1 MSPAM
6 TGEGSMSKVTKR
18 ALVVAA
24 ALAVAACGGGGSG
37 GSGSGMKSDA
47 GATGAGGAAGSG
59 AVGGPGGDCFSNVG
73 STTLVAGPP
82 PTENNSADLRGLV
95 LGGNAFDASAM
106 RRMVPVTVTTALPGL
121 QVGAAYLTRTSST
134 LENAYLTIAV
144 SNTGTARPCFLQATP
159 LHYLNGTQLL
169 NDATHSSYVSGSVGD
184 VGFGISTD
192 SCLGPGESGY
202 FIDIQLASSGPAFFS
217 STTSIELGLASDTA
231 GTVPAGRLHPTG
243 YEVGACSP
251 MRSLRLTAV
260 NDGSAAVEVAQ
271 SGTGLSPVIL
281 LDAGA
286 LPAGWLYLQNDT
298 SSEVAAGATLLLNV
312 MVTSVA
318 AVDRARFFMEFDAAS
333 TTAALEAAPTP
344 AALSSRVAD
353 VRAVRQ
359 ALAAR
364 WRSAVGLTG
373 R

>member
-1 MSPAM
+1 MFPAM
-6 TGEGSMSKVTKR
+6 TGEGSMSNVTKR
-18 ALVVAA
+18 ALVFAA
-24 ALAVAACGGGGSG
+24 AIAVAGCGGGGSG
-37 GSGSGMKSDA
+37 GSGMKSDA

-59 AVGGPGGDCFSNVG
+59 SVGGPGGDCFSNVG

-95 LGGNAFDASAM
+95 LGGNAFDGSTM
-106 RRMVPVTVTTALPGL
+106 RRMVPVTVGTALPGL
-121 QVGAAYLTRTSST
+121 QVGAAYLTRTSPT
-134 LENAYLTIAV
+134 TENAYLTIAV
-144 SNTGTARPCFLQATP
+144 SNTGTERPCFIQATP
-159 LHYLNGTQLL
+159 LLYMNGTQPL

-202 FIDIQLASSGPAFFS
+202 FIDIQLDSGGMMFFS
-217 STTSIELGLASDTA
+217 GTTSIDLGLASSTA
-231 GTVPAGRLHPTG
+231 GTLPAGRLHPTG

-286 LPAGWLYLQNDT
+286 LPAGWLYLQNNT
-298 SSEVAAGATLLLNV
+298 
-312 MVTSVA
+312 
-318 AVDRARFFMEFDAAS
+318 
-333 TTAALEAAPTP
+333 
-344 AALSSRVAD
+344 
-353 VRAVRQ
+353 
-359 ALAAR
+359 
-364 WRSAVGLTG
+364 
-373 R
+373 